1 MPAAG
6 SAARL
11 RVIDA
16 LLVVALVGHAIALSD
31 LYFFFDDFYF
41 LDKAIEEPLLSLA
54 VPQERFSYRPLS
66 EYGFFALGWS
76 LFGTHATGYFLLS
89 LAVVA
94 LLALAVPGTARFLG
108 FDALEARLGAVLL
121 AVSPPTVACLAW
133 LSNVQH
139 SSDILFLAWML
150 RLEIRWLEHGL
161 VRDKA
166 LAVLCFGLGLT
177 TNTLVVVGLPLLVL
191 LYLRHATREGAPRWP
206 RLVRSWL
213 ATAVPCLLLAAA
225 FFAVVRTSPAWA
237 ELQAGTVDPAHPYF
251 LRLTPSQA
259 VTNLGHFVAMLL
271 PYGAASLPVTLA
283 LFAAFGLRCAALRR
297 LAKPL
302 REELLSVGFAL
313 AWILVS
319 LAPFLFLANRTNPT
333 MGLLAAVAAYP
344 LLARLVLVPVRA
356 LTARWRWP
364 GLSLAAGLVLLA
376 GHTALAW
383 MELGQY
389 TTGVPQREGLA
400 RIRELA
406 RAHYPDARTLYLVNE
421 ARRRPRSGDWVLRSY
436 GYGRINPA
444 LVDGRRIVFLS
455 EHPEQRLQRLGE
467 DEGVIRYRG
476 DFRFYVRGRRPP
488 PG

>member
-1 MPAAG
+1 
-6 SAARL
+6 L

-16 LLVVALVGHAIALSD
+16 LLAVALVGHAVAVSD

-41 LDKAIEEPLLSLA
+41 LDKAIEEPLLRLA
-54 VPQERFSYRPLS
+54 APQEHFSYRPLS

-76 LFGTHATGYFLLS
+76 LFGTRATGYFLLN
-89 LAVVA
+89 LAVMA
-94 LLALAVPGTARFLG
+94 LVVLAVPGTARFLG
-108 FDALEARLGAVLL
+108 FDAVEARIGAALL
-121 AVSPPTVACLAW
+121 AVSPPAVSCLSW

-139 SSDILFLAWML
+139 SLDILFLVWML

-161 VRDKA
+161 MRDKA

-191 LYLRHATREGAPRWP
+191 LYLRHATRESAPSWR
-206 RLVRSWL
+206 RLARGFL
-213 ATAVPCLLLAAA
+213 AAAVPCLLLSAA
-225 FFAVVRTSPAWA
+225 FVAVARTSPAWA
-237 ELQAGTVDPAHPYF
+237 ALQAGMADPTHPYF

-259 VTNLGHFVAMLL
+259 ITNLGHFVALIL

-283 LFAAFGLRCAALRR
+283 LFAAFGLRCAVLRR
-297 LAKPL
+297 AAERV
-302 REELLSVGFAL
+302 REELLGVGFAL

-319 LAPFLFLANRTNPT
+319 LAPFLFLANRINPS
-333 MGLLAAVAAYP
+333 MGLLAGVVAFP
-344 LLARLVLVPVRA
+344 LLARLVLGPVRGLA
-356 LTARWRWP
+356 ARWGRP
-364 GLSLAAGLVLLA
+364 GFSLAAGLALLA

-389 TTGVPQREGLA
+389 TTGAQQREGLA

-406 RAHYPDARTLYLVNE
+406 RVHHPDARTLYLVNE
-421 ARRRPRSGDWVLRSY
+421 ARRGPTSGDWVFTSY
-436 GYGRINPA
+436 GYGRINPVF
-444 LVDGRRIVFLS
+444 VDGRRIVFLS
-455 EHPEQRLQRLGE
+455 EHPGHRLERLRE

-476 DFRFYVRGRRPP
+476 NFRFYVRGRRSP